1 MQSVERPQRDLR
13 FGVGHESNHRRTD
26 GLEGRKAN
34 LKSTAAAAAADVAS
48 SFRLSAVKVGRKEGL
63 PLAGPE
69 GDRGGKKKAA
79 HHEANLVNRSRHLQ
93 LKAALPTDL
102 PRRGLRPIRRS
113 VVHRGGR
120 NAT

>member
-1 MQSVERPQRDLR
+1 MQSVERPKRDLR

-69 GDRGGKKKAA
+69 GEGRG
-79 HHEANLVNRSRHLQ
+79 Q
-93 LKAALPTDL
+93 
-102 PRRGLRPIRRS
+102 
-113 VVHRGGR
+113 GR
-120 NAT
+120 EE